1 MKTTRFLLAAAIAM
15 AVGACSS
22 DVTAPEPAALTPA
35 AASTSA
41 APAPEPEPE
50 STTPPEVTPEGLMGS
65 GG

>member
-1 MKTTRFLLAAAIAM
+1 MKAMRFLLAAAIVM

-35 AASTSA
+35 APSTST
-41 APAPEPEPE
+41 APVPE
-50 STTPPEVTPEGLMGS
+50 SDTPTVTPEGLMGS

>member
-35 AASTSA
+35 AASSST
-41 APAPEPEPE
+41 APAPEAE
-50 STTPPEVTPEGLMGS
+50 TTPPVAEGTLGS